1 MSKLADLIRRAV
13 RTEPAPI
20 GFATAARKTPPS
32 MTLAAIVS
40 EHWSQGVRDAI
51 AAGADAVLL
60 SGRPN
65 DKDTKD
71 AVAAAGDKPCGVT
84 LGESSTS
91 QLGEAGVDFIV
102 VEPDTPASALLDQ
115 TLGFVFHL
123 RGDLTDIQLRTLDPL
138 PLDAILLEREGTP
151 TTILRRMELQ
161 RITALARTALFLPVP
176 PETEQP
182 DLLTLR
188 DAGVAII
195 AVELK
200 ERNAI
205 DAIKRLRGVID
216 ALPRP
221 RPRRRDERPSVSIP
235 GAPSNQHEHEDDDD
249 EDD

>member
-32 MTLAAIVS
+32 MTLAAIIS
-40 EHWSQGVRDAI
+40 DHWAQGVHDAI

-65 DKDTKD
+65 DRDVKE
-71 AVAAAGDKPCGVT
+71 AVAAAGDKPCGAV
-84 LGESSTS
+84 LNDASASA
-91 QLGEAGVDFIV
+91 LRDAGIDFIV
-102 VEPDTPASALLDQ
+102 VEPDTPAAALLDQ
-115 TLGFVFHL
+115 KLGFVFHL

-138 PLDAILLEREGTP
+138 PLDAILLEREATP
-151 TTILRRMELQ
+151 ATILRRMELQ
-161 RITALARTALFLPVP
+161 RITALARTALFVPVP

-195 AVELK
+195 AIDLK

-205 DAIKRLRGVID
+205 DAMKRLRAVID

-235 GAPSNQHEHEDDDD
+235 SAAAGQHEHE
-249 EDD
+249 EDDAEDD